1 MRWSYHWVI
10 PRQWRACSTSS
21 RHALHP
27 GPLLSL
33 CYNTDVEAPC
43 FFLFLCCSILDRHL
57 ERKTSWC
64 KACVLAGL
72 KSTITS
78 PKSLPACHAESHE
91 SRGCPRRAEMRELVR
106 DLRSQLRSGA
116 APNALPAP
124 PGGKDGGEDGPAPLS
139 AKEREE
145 LAVRLLASEGKPL
158 DAQARPWRPF
168 L

>member
-1 MRWSYHWVI
+1 
-10 PRQWRACSTSS
+10 
-21 RHALHP
+21 
-27 GPLLSL
+27 
-33 CYNTDVEAPC
+33 
-43 FFLFLCCSILDRHL
+43 
-57 ERKTSWC
+57 
-64 KACVLAGL
+64 
-72 KSTITS
+72 
-78 PKSLPACHAESHE
+78 
-91 SRGCPRRAEMRELVR
+91 MRELVR

-124 PGGKDGGEDGPAPLS
+124 SGGKDGGEDGPAPLS